1 MKFKTRGRIYNLA
14 SGGSGVTYTFS
25 GTDGITTNLNAEN
38 HLTIGYNGSS
48 EDYVLTPQ
56 KFIAIGDSSLS
67 SAFPIVNNQLTF
79 VGAFE
84 KLDKSAIGLKAD
96 LPNSTETPVYFK
108 EGKVYSQFVQGS
120 GEGYTLTPQK
130 MLAESSSDFVIDNSK
145 FSLKDEFL
153 TSQIFST
160 APSSGTETPLYQ
172 RANKAYIKYSASGN
186 LPTAQDWL
194 DLGDASIQAVFHL
207 ENGQLHW
214 MGDGNPISFDDIFN
228 KFKSGELKKEGILE
242 KKWVVNKDGLLT
254 NSIFGSEPTLGETYN
269 VYNDNSGKAK
279 VKIAS
284 SAQSLSGKRIYGDR
298 INSGATLTASWNSSN
313 NLRVEIAERILTSIQ
328 GCINQDSS
336 IPQSASQNWNGLA
349 NFAAEDSHT
358 VMLEFTLQ
366 EIPNNL
372 TLDIM
377 RSVLEIN
384 SPIRVTNAQTIF
396 EGMFFFNNGG
406 IVFDSDSSPNNVQ
419 TQIMKIEVGVL
430 GEYSTNKTFL
440 ILNRSGT
447 INSNILRKLRFSWR
461 FATIKH

>member
-1 MKFKTRGRIYNLA
+1 MPNNATPWGYGANSLLNFFNNATLNSNGKVDID
-14 SGGSGVTYTFS
+14 GGG
-25 GTDGITTNLNAEN
+25 
-38 HLTIGYNGSS
+38 
-48 EDYVLTPQ
+48 DYVLTPQ
-56 KFIAIGDSSLS
+56 KFIEIGDESLLT
-67 SAFPIVNNQLTF
+67 AFPIINDKLTF
-79 VGAFE
+79 IGAFQ
-84 KLDKSAIGLKAD
+84 KLDKSAIGLKENIT
-96 LPNSTETPVYFK
+96 NSTETPVYFK
-108 EGKVYSQFVQGS
+108 DNKVYSQFVQGS

-130 MLAESSSDFVIDNSK
+130 MLAESSSDFIIDNSK
-145 FSLKDEFL
+145 FSLKDDFL
-153 TSQIFST
+153 TAQIFSSE
-160 APSSGTETPLYQ
+160 PSSGTETPVYEK
-172 RANKAYIKYSASGN
+172 ANKAFIKYSASSN

-228 KFKSGELKKEGILE
+228 KFKDGELKKEGILE

-254 NSIFGSEPTLGETYN
+254 NDIFGSEPTLGNSYD

-279 VKIAS
+279 VKISPTDAII
-284 SAQSLSGKRIYGDR
+284 GKRIYGNR

-328 GCINQDSS
+328 GCRNQDPT
-336 IPQSASQNWNGLA
+336 IPQTASQNWNGLS
-349 NFAAEDSHT
+349 NFVSEDSHT

-366 EIPNNL
+366 NTPNNL

-377 RSVLEIN
+377 RSILEIN

-396 EGMFFFNNGG
+396 DGMFFFNNGG

-419 TQIMKIEVGVL
+419 TQIMTMEVGVL

-440 ILNRSGT
+440 ILNRGGT

-461 FATIKH
+461 FVTIKH